1 MTKDSKDTGKT
12 SVSKESTLLERIT
25 PLPPEDRKR
34 LANWRIFSI
43 NTSPQPTKDSPTSAD
58 SEQDQTSPESRESAS
73 QE

>member
-12 SVSKESTLLERIT
+12 SVFKGSTLRDRIM
-25 PLPPEDRKR
+25 PLPPEDQKR
-34 LANWRIFSI
+34 LSNWRIFSI

>member
-1 MTKDSKDTGKT
+1 MTKDSKDNGKT
-12 SVSKESTLLERIT
+12 SASKGSTSIEGFTLL
-25 PLPPEDRKR
+25 PLKDQKR
-34 LANWRIFSI
+34 LSNWRIFST

>member
-1 MTKDSKDTGKT
+1 MTKDSKDTDKT
-12 SVSKESTLLERIT
+12 SASKESTWVDRIM

-58 SEQDQTSPESRESAS
+58 SEEDQTSPESRESAS

>member
-12 SVSKESTLLERIT
+12 SVFKGSTSGEDYT
-25 PLPPEDRKR
+25 PLPPEDQKR

-43 NTSPQPTKDSPTSAD
+43 NTSPQPTKDSPTSSG
-58 SEQDQTSPESRESAS
+58 SEEEKIPPNPRESAS

>member
-12 SVSKESTLLERIT
+12 SASKGSTLRDRIT
-25 PLPPEDRKR
+25 LLPLEDQKR
-34 LANWRIFSI
+34 LSNWRIFST
-43 NTSPQPTKDSPTSAD
+43 NTSPPPTKRSPTSTD